1 MRLLFIFCLLGRWS
15 LPAKDD
21 IKPADQMQP
30 GYIVSLQILEDK
42 REAVQQR
49 VAVTGEIQVP
59 YLGLMKAAGKTC
71 SELAEEARRQLERTY
86 FTKATVIVRIDEK
99 ATATASGTRISCP
112 HGFAAVHLFGGV
124 LRAGTYDLPTNK
136 DTTVSSQL
144 ARAGGHTSKA
154 VVPKI
159 KIVRTTPQGEKIIVV
174 NTRAI
179 LVEKKAEYDL
189 VLRPNDVMIVE

>member
-1 MRLLFIFCLLGRWS
+1 MRLLFIFSLLGCCALS
-15 LPAKDD
+15 AKDD

-30 GYIVSLQILEDK
+30 GYIVSLQIHEDK

-59 YLGLMKAAGKTC
+59 YLGLMKVAGKTC
-71 SELAEEARRQLERTY
+71 AEVTEEARRQLEGKH
-86 FTKATVIVRIDEK
+86 FTKATVIVKIDDK
-99 ATATASGTRISCP
+99 TAPTIHFVCGL
-112 HGFAAVHLFGGV
+112 GFPTVTVLGGV
-124 LRAGTYDLPTNK
+124 LGAGKYDLPANK

-154 VVPKI
+154 LVPKI
-159 KIVRTTPQGEKIIVV
+159 KIVRTTPQGEKTIIV
-174 NTRAI
+174 NTQAI
-179 LVEKKAEYDL
+179 LIEKKAEYDL